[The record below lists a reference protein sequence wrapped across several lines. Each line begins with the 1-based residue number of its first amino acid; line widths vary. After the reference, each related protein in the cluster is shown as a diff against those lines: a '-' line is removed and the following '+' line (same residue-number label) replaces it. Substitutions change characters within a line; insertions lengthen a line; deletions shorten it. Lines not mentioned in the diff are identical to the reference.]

1 MVLPA
6 RQQGFSLIEILLVL
20 VLLTVI
26 AGLVVPNIIGNKE
39 KANRNAAQAQIQRLS
54 MAIDNYYLDNGSP
67 PERLEDL
74 IKKPGDAANWVGPYA
89 KRQTLKDPWQN
100 DIQYRFPGEH
110 GEYDLYSY
118 GGDKTQGGEGRG
130 ADITSWDEVE

>member
-26 AGLVVPNIIGNKE
+26 AGLVVPNIIGNRE
-39 KANRNAAQAQIQRLS
+39 RANQNATKAQIQRLS
-54 MAIDNYYLDNGSP
+54 MAIDNYYLDNGTP

-74 IKKPGDAANWVGPYA
+74 VKKPADAANWVGPYA
-89 KRQTLKDPWQN
+89 KAQTLKDPWQG
-100 DIQYRFPGEH
+100 DIQYQYPGEH

-118 GGDKTQGGEGRG
+118 GADKTQGGEGKG
-130 ADITSWDEVE
+130 ADITSWDEIE